1 MAASVL
7 TLICTVLLLQ
17 LFFKEGIPFRSKY
30 RSTPVKWKRERQVT
44 IEYTKKTFKVVL
56 PETGSWDTVL
66 VSLFVSV
73 FVWNL
78 HGCLSAFCVL
88 VGNAVCACVCVVT

>member
-1 MAASVL
+1 M
-7 TLICTVLLLQ
+7 
-17 LFFKEGIPFRSKY
+17 E
-30 RSTPVKWKRERQVT
+30 ERT
-44 IEYTKKTFKVVL
+44 SSDNRIYKKKTFKVVL

-88 VGNAVCACVCVVT
+88 VGNAVCACSYVDVNSLPTRTRTLTEERP